1 MSTDVVVV
9 GAGVAGL
16 RCALAL
22 ADAGLRVTVLE
33 ATAHAG
39 GRAGSWADEATN
51 LQVDIGPHV
60 VSSEHRNFMAMLD
73 RLGQGDQVQWQT
85 NPVITLVDGRG
96 VLRMPRWPL
105 TPPFQGLPL
114 LPRALTRLSI
124 ADAWSH
130 LRIAWRA
137 ARLDEQGTLDHDH
150 EDAYGLL
157 RAMGVR
163 PRAIEWFWRSA
174 VLALLN
180 VPLEQCSGA
189 SMMRIFRL
197 MIGRSGWHFGFPKV
211 GLAQLYVPGCC
222 RAVLRSGGQVLFGA
236 RVQALRVE
244 EGRLVGVETHDGHVL
259 AARHCVLAAPPQDV
273 AALAGGEPLLQGL
286 ATAASYFRPSPYQSS
301 YVWFDRP
308 VTRERFWA
316 RTWSPQNLNTDF
328 YDLSNIR
335 PNLAGG
341 GSVIA
346 CNAIGPQVRA
356 DWPDERIIEQ
366 TMREIE
372 QFAPAARGARVLHTR
387 VHRIP
392 MAVPQPRPGTEA
404 LRPRA
409 RTALAGLWVAGD
421 WTDTAVPFS
430 MESAARSGALAA
442 EGVLADLGRTQKIA
456 IDAPETYGLVGLL
469 RQRRGPATATQ

>member
-1 MSTDVVVV
+1 MTVDVVVV

-22 ADAGLRVTVLE
+22 ADAGLSVTVLE

-39 GRAGSWADEATN
+39 GRAGSWADEATGV
-51 LQVDIGPHV
+51 QVDIGPHV
-60 VSSEHRNFMAMLD
+60 ITSEHRNFVAMLD
-73 RLGQGDQVQWQT
+73 RLGQGDQVQWQRD
-85 NPVITLVDGRG
+85 PLITLLDGRG
-96 VLRMPRWPL
+96 ALRMPRWSLP
-105 TPPFQGLPL
+105 PPFHGVPM
-114 LPRALTRLSI
+114 LPRALTRLSV

-137 ARLDEQGTLDHDH
+137 ARLDERGTLDYDH
-150 EDAYGLL
+150 EDALALL
-157 RAMGVR
+157 RGMGVR

-180 VPLEQCSGA
+180 VPLEQCSAA
-189 SMMRIFRL
+189 SLMRIFRL
-197 MIGRSGWHFGFPKV
+197 MLGRSGWHFGFPKL

-236 RVQALRVE
+236 RVQRLRVE
-244 EGRLVGVETHDGHVL
+244 EGRLAGVETDDGHVL
-259 AARHCVLAAPPQDV
+259 ATRRCVLAVPPQDV
-273 AALAGGEPLLQGL
+273 AALAAPEPVLEGL
-286 ATAASYFRPSPYQSS
+286 ATTARYFRPSPYLST
-301 YVWFDRP
+301 YIWFDRP
-308 VTRERFWA
+308 ITRERFWA

-328 YDLSNIR
+328 YDLANIR

-356 DWPDERIIEQ
+356 DWPDERIVEQ

-372 QFAPAARGARVLHTR
+372 QFAPSARGARVLHTR
-387 VHRIP
+387 VHRVP

-404 LRPRA
+404 LRPRSD
-409 RTALAGLWVAGD
+409 TALDGLWVAGD
-421 WTDTAVPFS
+421 WTATALPAS

-442 EGVLADLGRTQKIA
+442 EAVLDDLGRPQKIA
-456 IDAPETYGLVGLL
+456 IDPPETYGLVGLV
-469 RQRRGPATATQ
+469 RHGRRRDAAAQ